1 MNSSFFAAPYNR
13 ILGTAALVGLV
24 AALFAY
30 AYYTARQAEYLYM
43 GPTTIS
49 ITGEGEVLA
58 IPDIAQFSF
67 TVTATGTMAQD
78 AQTVVKNQEG
88 EILKYLREQGVEDR
102 FIKTEQYALYPK
114 YRWEQPVCLPGMPC
128 PAGEQLPD
136 GFEVTQTIAVK
147 VKDTARAGELMTGVG
162 ERGATNIS
170 GLTFTVEDDLA
181 LKAEARAKAIA
192 HAKGQSEA
200 LARELGVRIIRMTGY
215 FEEAMGSGYPMPYG
229 APAMDM
235 MAREAAPELPPGE
248 LATKSRVTITYQVE
262 E

>member
-67 TVTATGTMAQD
+67 TLTATGTAAQD
-78 AQTVVKNQEG
+78 AQTAVKNSEG
-88 EILKYLREQGVEDR
+88 AILQYLREQGVEER
-102 FIKTEQYALYPK
+102 FIKTEQYSLFPK
-114 YRWEQPVCLPGMPC
+114 FRWEQPVCLPGMPC
-128 PAGEQLPD
+128 PSGEQLPD
-136 GFEVTQTIAVK
+136 GFEVSQTITVK
-147 VKDTARAGELMTGVG
+147 VKDTAIAGELMTGIG

-170 GLTFTVEDDLA
+170 GLTFTVEDDMA

-192 HAKGQSEA
+192 HAKSQSDD
-200 LARELGVRIIRMTGY
+200 LARELGVRIVRMTGY
-215 FEEAMGSGYPMPYG
+215 YEEPSGYPPMPYG

-235 MAREAAPELPPGE
+235 MTREAVPELPPGE
-248 LATKSRVTITYQVE
+248 LSTKSRVTITYQVE